1 MSASTAPNLTKGAG
15 ADDSQYSRRWLIL
28 AILGLAQLMV
38 VLDSTIVNIALPTA
52 QGDLGFSNSDR
63 QWIVTAYALAFGSL
77 LLIGG
82 RLADFFGRK
91 RVLLVGLV
99 GFAAASAIGGASVD
113 FTMLVSA
120 RAVQGAFG
128 ALLAPAV
135 LALLTTTFT
144 DPAERGKAFGIFG
157 GIAGAGASIGLL
169 LGGFLT
175 EYAHWRWTMYVNLV
189 FAAIA
194 FVGASTLMKDAEE
207 RDRRRADIPGT
218 ITITAGLFALVYGF
232 SNAEQN
238 GWHSPVTII
247 CLIAAVVLLVAFVV
261 IEFRVPNPILPMRIV
276 LDRNRG
282 GAYFAMFLSAIGI
295 FAVFLFLTYYLQQ
308 SLGYSAVKS
317 GLAFLPMTISIV
329 IVASLGSAVLVTKIS
344 SKILI
349 PVGMTLG
356 AIGLYLLTH
365 ITVAGDYATA
375 VLPGTI
381 VLGVGLGLVFAP
393 GFSLATLGVS
403 AEDSGVASATVNT
416 MQQIGGSVGTALFN
430 TLAASAAS
438 SYAAA
443 HIGTQSKTL
452 LAANASLHSYTTAF
466 WLASGVFIVGA
477 VVVAFVLRPGIP
489 QMPAFPGAATDGDTD
504 ADRTT
509 TDAAAVV

>member
-1 MSASTAPNLTKGAG
+1 MSFDSIPPASGATPG
-15 ADDSQYSRRWLIL
+15 QSAHDEQVSRRWLIL

-52 QGDLGFSNSDR
+52 QNDLHFSNGDR
-63 QWIVTAYALAFGSL
+63 QWIVTGYALAFGSL

-113 FTMLVSA
+113 FAMLVSA

-175 EYAHWRWTMYVNLV
+175 EYANWRWTMYVNLV
-189 FAAIA
+189 FAVVA
-194 FVGASTLMKDAEE
+194 FVGATTLMHDVEE

-218 ITITAGLFALVYGF
+218 VTITLGLFAVVYGF

-238 GWHSPVTII
+238 GWSSVLTVV
-247 CLIAAVVLLVAFVV
+247 CLVAAVLLLTAFVV
-261 IEFRVPNPILPMRIV
+261 LEFRVSNPILPMRIV

-308 SLGYSAVKS
+308 SLHYSAVKS
-317 GLAFLPMTISIV
+317 GLAFLPMTLSIV
-329 IVASLGSAVLVTKIS
+329 VVASLGSAVLVLKVS

-349 PVGMTLG
+349 PTGMLLG
-356 AIGLYLLTH
+356 AIGMFVLTH
-365 ITVAGDYATA
+365 ISVTGNYASS

-381 VLGVGLGLVFAP
+381 ILGVGLGLVFAP

-416 MQQIGGSVGTALFN
+416 MQQVGGSVGTALFN
-430 TLAASAAS
+430 TLAASAAA
-438 SYAAA
+438 SYLAA
-443 HIGTQSKTL
+443 HRTTQSPAL
-452 LAANASLHSYTTAF
+452 LAANSSLHSYTTAF
-466 WLASGVFIVGA
+466 WLAAGVFIGGA
-477 VVVAFVLRPGIP
+477 VITALVLRPGIAQAP
-489 QMPAFPGAATDGDTD
+489 VAGHAPDRTSTD
-504 ADRTT
+504 AGVIATR
-509 TDAAAVV
+509 